1 MKFVM
6 LCDVMYDFLDP
17 TKVLDR
23 ITTAFCVCCAA
34 RALITCMMWVD
45 V

>member
-1 MKFVM
+1 M
-6 LCDVMYDFLDP
+6 LCDVMHDSPDP

-23 ITTAFCVCCAA
+23 ITTAFCMCNAA
-34 RALITCMMWVD
+34 RALITCMAWVD